1 MAESNNQIEIGMN
14 KDIWKE
20 LQVIFENQM
29 RSIVE
34 PVKMASE
41 QIAKTINDN
50 FKELHQNVEQYGKT
64 AGRFATIMVELGWP
78 PSEELYVTDVKE
90 VVAAYD
96 EKGAEAISGWVN
108 ELVVERFRAKKLNE
122 MTENWSQKKWLANR
136 IPILK
141 QAVNAHVNEN
151 YFVSV
156 PALLPQI
163 EGIIAERFKH
173 QGKMDG
179 KVQKEYFVELLSK
192 REIYSYDQA
201 IKTFLFDVILVGFE
215 HGTIPRSLLSRHAIL
230 HGADTTYGTVTNS
243 LKSILLFDYLQ

>member
-1 MAESNNQIEIGMN
+1 MAESNNQMKIGMN
-14 KDIWKE
+14 KEIWKE
-20 LQVIFENQM
+20 LQVIFEHQM

-41 QIAKTINDN
+41 QIAKT
-50 FKELHQNVEQYGKT
+50 FKELHQNLEQYGKT

-96 EKGAEAISGWVN
+96 EKGAEAISGWVD
-108 ELVVERFRAKKLNE
+108 ELVVERFRAEELNE

-163 EGIIAERFKH
+163 EGIIAE
-173 QGKMDG
+173 
-179 KVQKEYFVELLSK
+179 
-192 REIYSYDQA
+192 
-201 IKTFLFDVILVGFE
+201 
-215 HGTIPRSLLSRHAIL
+215 
-230 HGADTTYGTVTNS
+230 
-243 LKSILLFDYLQ
+243 